1 MRFIRNFLL
10 TIICIAAIG
19 AGVLF
24 GYYRFR
30 GSRETELLSNGLS
43 LMEQGNY
50 RLARDKFAEAQQ
62 YEDKITRYLSDDSLE
77 EDLYRY
83 TAICDFRLGEIEAA
97 ASLYDKLLM
106 IHPRDPSLIESR
118 AAVYA
123 AQGDMEQAVELFDTA
138 IAMDRWFNHIKSFNG
153 CSGYRYLT
161 HGEEISPISKR
172 YRCKASC
179 HGGNG
184 LKPALESLDLSR
196 RELKGRAATDIPY
209 SAVETGITFA
219 ESPA

>member
-62 YEDKITRYLSDDSLE
+62 YEDKITRYLSG
-77 EDLYRY
+77 DL
-83 TAICDFRLGEIEAA
+83 
-97 ASLYDKLLM
+97 
-106 IHPRDPSLIESR
+106 
-118 AAVYA
+118 
-123 AQGDMEQAVELFDTA
+123 
-138 IAMDRWFNHIKSFNG
+138 
-153 CSGYRYLT
+153 
-161 HGEEISPISKR
+161 
-172 YRCKASC
+172 
-179 HGGNG
+179 
-184 LKPALESLDLSR
+184 
-196 RELKGRAATDIPY
+196 
-209 SAVETGITFA
+209 
-219 ESPA
+219 